1 MAQEIEHLAS
11 KHELKP
17 QYCKRKTRKKERT
30 KERKGRGKEGRK
42 EGTKE
47 GRKEGTKQACN
58 ISYLEDIRKTML

>member
-47 GRKEGTKQACN
+47 GTKQACN